1 MSDIAGEGGGGGM
14 MKGRRSGREEGYIS
28 RRGLGD
34 LETYTAGAS
43 SLLCAGDGSRVD
55 WIQAREFI
63 DIRFSFPSPSGFST
77 LSGPS
82 LPNNPSNLSPF
93 PLSLSLSLC
102 YSHSSLARPL
112 SLPFPPTQPPA
123 DTRANAKRQLANAT
137 PVTGV
142 IRSHG
147 SHFVTPGEIEIP
159 CGSLTVIIPRKI
171 YNIYPI

>member
-1 MSDIAGEGGGGGM
+1 MSPGERTWTEFLRSDIAGEGGGEGM

-77 LSGPS
+77 LSGPPS
-82 LPNNPSNLSPF
+82 LPNNPSNLFLP
-93 PLSLSLSLC
+93 PLSLSATRTLAL
-102 YSHSSLARPL
+102 SSLAPPSRPL
-112 SLPFPPTQPPA
+112 NLQLTP
-123 DTRANAKRQLANAT
+123 RAQCKKRQLANAT
-137 PVTGV
+137 PVTSV

-147 SHFVTPGEIEIP
+147 SHFVTHQAK
-159 CGSLTVIIPRKI
+159 SRSRADLSR
-171 YNIYPI
+171 